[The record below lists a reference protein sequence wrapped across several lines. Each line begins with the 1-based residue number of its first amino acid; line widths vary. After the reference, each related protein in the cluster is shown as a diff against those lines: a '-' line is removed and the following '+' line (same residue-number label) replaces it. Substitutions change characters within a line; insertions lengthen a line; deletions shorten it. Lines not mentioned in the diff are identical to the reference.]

1 MASLIVS
8 CRTVR
13 FLVPSLLLAATLCAQ
28 DVEREAA
35 VELAKAMEAASKG
48 YYTRAVAIY
57 KRVAKKWPTTGAGI
71 VALERSGPTAFLGW
85 TEIVRHGPSSNRLDV
100 VLMGDGYRLGDQNDF
115 DDVAKSIPKLFKNH
129 KVLGEYYTYHNFLR
143 ANLRSKD
150 QGVSGFGR
158 KKQTALGGRIAGK
171 VQGQVGVDVG
181 RVHRYLR
188 EVEHSDGLAIAI
200 VKAGSMGTGG
210 AGVAAIGGRND
221 DTVIHEWGHA
231 FGGLSDEYSTFT
243 GHRGPARSTINISR
257 YKDPKRAPWYHFIER
272 KIPGVGMYRG
282 GDGRIKGVW
291 RPTASGCAMMG
302 GVIFCPVC
310 REALVLRIYRYVDP
324 IDGAVPEPEV
334 TTKQLSGR
342 GPFKFEVTLMKPKT
356 HGLSI
361 SWYVLHAKHRIRP
374 TGVGPFKD
382 RGRRGRLQPIAVKP
396 KKTRASTGRPKQ
408 SFKFQTKNLPVGT
421 YQVVCRVE
429 DRAKPSG
436 QQHPWVIRDPQQLLW
451 SERCWTVE
459 VR

>member
-1 MASLIVS
+1 VNSLIVS
-8 CRTVR
+8 CRTTR
-13 FLVPSLLLAATLCAQ
+13 FLITLPLLAATLAAQ
-28 DVEREAA
+28 DVETKAA
-35 VELAKAMEAASKG
+35 IELAKAMESASKG
-48 YYTRAVAIY
+48 HYSRAVATY
-57 KRVAKKWPTTGAGI
+57 KRIAKKWPATGAGV
-71 VALERSGPTAFLGW
+71 VALERSGATAFLGW
-85 TEIVRHGPSSNRLDV
+85 SDVVRHGPSPNRLDV
-100 VLMGDGYRLGDQNDF
+100 VLMGDGYRLGDQNEF

-129 KVLGEYYTYHNFLR
+129 KVLGEYYSYHNFLR

-171 VQGQVGVDVG
+171 VQGQVGVDLG
-181 RVHRYLR
+181 RVRHYLA
-188 EVEHSDGLAIAI
+188 EVEGSDGLAIAI
-200 VKAGSMGTGG
+200 VKSGSMGTGG
-210 AGVAAIGGRND
+210 AGVAAIGGRSD

-231 FGGLSDEYSTFT
+231 FAGLSDEYSAFT

-257 YKDPKRAPWYHFIER
+257 FKDPKRAPWYHFIKR
-272 KIPGVGMYRG
+272 RVPGVGTYRG

-310 REALVLRIYRYVDP
+310 REEILLRIYRYVDP
-324 IDGAVPEPEV
+324 IDDAEPKV
-334 TTKQLSGR
+334 TKPLRGK
-342 GPFKFEVTLMKPKT
+342 GPFKFQVTLMKPKT

-361 SWYVLHAKHRIRP
+361 TWYVLEGQNRIRP

-382 RGRRGRLQPIAVKP
+382 RQTRGRLQPIAIKP
-396 KKTRASTGRPKQ
+396 RKKRARTGRPVQ
-408 SFKFQTKNLPVGT
+408 SFKFEKKKLAAGT

-436 QQHPWVIRDPQQLLW
+436 QQHPWVLKDPKQLLW

-459 VR
+459 LR